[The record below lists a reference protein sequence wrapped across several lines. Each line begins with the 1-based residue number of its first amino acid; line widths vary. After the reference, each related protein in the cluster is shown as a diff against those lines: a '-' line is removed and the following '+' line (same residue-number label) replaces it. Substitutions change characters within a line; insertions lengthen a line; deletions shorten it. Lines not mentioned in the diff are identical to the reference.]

1 MFTKLALR
9 QGLPVLTSERLRM
22 RALAPG
28 DDEVIFHF
36 LNDSEVIQYLNRV
49 NLPTKMRA
57 RRIMKEIRIS
67 GARLESIHYGI
78 CLKETERLIGVISFQ
93 QWKEA
98 QKQAQIGYM
107 FDRAYWGQGYAAEA
121 LERLIRFGFEE
132 LDFTRLE
139 ARIHKQNDRSQK
151 LLIRSGFTHKKTQQ
165 HFSLLH
171 MQTQDILVY
180 ETDKEQYSQNRRGYH
195 ESGKLV

>member
-22 RALAPG
+22 RALAPE

-49 NLPTKMRA
+49 NLPTKIRA

-78 CLKETERLIGVISFQ
+78 CLIETGHLIGVISFQ
-93 QWKEA
+93 QWKET
-98 QKQAQIGYM
+98 QKQTQIGYM
-107 FDRAYWGQGYAAEA
+107 FDRAYWGQGYATEA
-121 LERLIRFGFEE
+121 LQRLIRFGFED
-132 LDFTRLE
+132 LGVTRME
-139 ARIHKQNDRSQK
+139 ARCHEQNNRSQK
-151 LLIRSGFTHKKTQQ
+151 LLTRSGFTHKKTQQ
-165 HFSLLH
+165 HFSLLQ

-180 ETDKEQYSQNRRGYH
+180 ETDKEQYRHSRRGYH